1 MGVNHIAQ
9 AYLTQLL
16 MPKLIASAPSRVVI
30 VSAKLHAGPP
40 IDYQTLDT
48 MSSQASNAKKGWG
61 IIRSYQQSKLAN
73 VLYAR
78 ALTSRYADKQV
89 TAYSL
94 HPGVIDTNLAAD
106 VPLTGLFKMLFKK
119 KTLAEGA
126 ATTVFCALKSG
137 LENNSGQYFDDS
149 SVTNE
154 AEKWTNDDV
163 TTFWE
168 WTEKVIQERT
178 ANL

>member
-16 MPKLIASAPSRVVI
+16 MPKLIASAPSRIVI
-30 VSAKLHAGPP
+30 VSAKLHVGPP

-48 MSSQASNAKKGWG
+48 MNSTANNAGKNWG
-61 IIRSYQQSKLAN
+61 IMRSYQQSKLAN
-73 VLYAR
+73 VLFAH
-78 ALTSRYADKQV
+78 ALTSRYGDKQV

-106 VPLTGLFKMLFKK
+106 VPLSGLFKMLFKK
-119 KTLAEGA
+119 KSLAEGA
-126 ATTVFCALKSG
+126 ATTVYCALKPG
-137 LENNSGQYFDDS
+137 LENDSGRYFDDS

-154 AEKWTNDDV
+154 ADKWTNEDV
-163 TTFWE
+163 ETFWE
-168 WTEKVIQERT
+168 WTERVIQERT
-178 ANL
+178 ASL